1 MSSRNIAVTRSCI
14 MPRRR
19 DSTIKKGSTFM
30 KEPYESPNFRIIIYE
45 TTDIIAASSSYGD
58 NDFRDPWGKI

>member
-1 MSSRNIAVTRSCI
+1 
-14 MPRRR
+14 
-19 DSTIKKGSTFM
+19 M